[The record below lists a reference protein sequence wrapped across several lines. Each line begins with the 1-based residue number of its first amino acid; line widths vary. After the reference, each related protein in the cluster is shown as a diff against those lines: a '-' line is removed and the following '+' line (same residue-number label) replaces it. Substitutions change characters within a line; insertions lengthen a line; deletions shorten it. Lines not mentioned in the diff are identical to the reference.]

1 MKRIAIVTAV
11 VALLLLIDGTY
22 LQLSH
27 NEVGGDSGI
36 LFGNPN
42 LFLSAG
48 TVVLISGGLILLG
61 AAFMWVVAVRRAGR
75 LPAEGARASQPQA
88 SEAPSK
94 VAAAQ
99 AGSGQAGSG
108 QAAAEAQT
116 GKGQGYRQQP

>member
-22 LQLSH
+22 LQLS
-27 NEVGGDSGI
+27 NNQVGGDSGI

-61 AAFMWVVAVRRAGR
+61 AVLMWVMAVRRT
-75 LPAEGARASQPQA
+75 GAR
-88 SEAPSK
+88 
-94 VAAAQ
+94 
-99 AGSGQAGSG
+99 
-108 QAAAEAQT
+108 QAAADQARADQAAAGQVAAGRVAAGRVASQAQT
-116 GKGQGYRQQP
+116 GKGQGHRRRP